1 MFLFVVQYVGV
12 SSRGVKTAKV
22 CVSLTKWIYAMTK
35 ENIKYEK
42 ISTIDIDSSTIA
54 TPIQLENSI
63 DLKQKVLAWISLIF
77 AILAMSAIGMKQHF

>member
-1 MFLFVVQYVGV
+1 MF
-12 SSRGVKTAKV
+12 SDKV
-22 CVSLTKWIYAMTK
+22 DTIYAMTK